1 MKKSFILL
9 GLAVAAMTSCTNEEV
24 LSELQENQKAIS
36 FDTFVNKATRA
47 VSAAGSTTN
56 DIAKFYAYA
65 YYEKSNATTTVFSGD
80 PVTKDG
86 SAWGYTGGDKYWT
99 KNVYEFAAYANGNS
113 ADAVANVEF
122 ADETLTIPSYT
133 VGTADL
139 VADVIEKDNKNGIVS
154 GENVQF
160 TFDHLLTKLQF
171 KVVNTDSKYDMR
183 ITDLVINGAK
193 NVGTCD
199 VTASGATWTPSGTA
213 TTYIPIDNNATGDYI
228 TKVDNDT
235 EKDQVVSAEF
245 FVMPQDL
252 ANVTFS
258 IVANFYDEDDQI
270 VGTKTFDAVSIVN
283 KDENQ
288 QDVEEWAPG
297 TSYVYTLQLPIAAKP
312 IIFGQ
317 PTVSGWANGGTI
329 ELNPGDDD
337 GSNGTTN

>member
-113 ADAVANVEF
+113 ADAVANVRFE
-122 ADETLTIPSYT
+122 DETLTIPSYT

-139 VADVIEKDNKNGIVS
+139 VADVIEKDNKTDIVS

-160 TFDHLLTKLQF
+160 TFEHLLTKLQF

-193 NVGTCD
+193 NVGTCN

-213 TTYIPIDNNATGDYI
+213 TTYIPIDNNTTGDYI

-235 EKDQVVSAEF
+235 DKDQVVSAEF
-245 FVMPQDL
+245 FVMPQGL

-258 IVANFYDEDDQI
+258 IVADFYDEDDQI
-270 VGTKTFDAVSIVN
+270 VGTKTFNAVSIVN
-283 KDENQ
+283 KDENK
-288 QDVEEWAPG
+288 QDVEEWEPG
-297 TSYVYTLQLPIAAKP
+297 TFYVYTLQLPIAAKP

-317 PTVSGWANGGTI
+317 PTVNGVWKTGGTI
-329 ELNPGDDD
+329 ELNPGDG